1 MSHLSILI
9 CLVVLSILN
18 IILFIH
24 FKKEQT
30 KLDNNENETAKNDIS
45 ADEIA
50 IEQWQEVFKKIE
62 KKSVYFKATSKNSF
76 NKIGG
81 KPNLPNELKWP
92 TLNGTPLSFI
102 AQIDLSTLPKNNAI
116 IPNETS
122 GALFVFGILI
132 DGCYFGDE
140 EDGQKAYRVLY
151 SKNTTAPECEFPKN
165 LDIDARYEPQYLQ
178 SSKIVY
184 DLPVSIE
191 DNFKDFNISL
201 ASFDNYIE
209 ALEMKKAEDSN
220 LLNLHE
226 KACIKFGGYEE
237 FMQGRILKIVNNGNT
252 NEENK
257 NTIKINNLINI
268 AEDEQSVFLCQIKS
282 QCDKGENMYIGD
294 GGIIYIYI
302 KKEDLMLGNFK
313 NFYVAMQ
320 CG

>member
-18 IILFIH
+18 IILYIH
-24 FKKEQT
+24 FKKEI
-30 KLDNNENETAKNDIS
+30 KKFDNEDNNSTEKTDKIKPK
-45 ADEIA
+45 
-50 IEQWQEVFKKIE
+50 QWQEVFDKIE
-62 KKSVYFKATSKNSF
+62 KKSVYYKPYSKQSF

-92 TLNGTPLSFI
+92 TLNGVPLSFI
-102 AQIDLSTLPKNNAI
+102 AQIDLSTLPKNNTI

-132 DGCYFGDE
+132 DDCYFGYE

-151 SKNTTAPECEFPKN
+151 SKNTTAPECEFPEN
-165 LDIDARYEPQYLQ
+165 LDVDARYEPQYLQ
-178 SSKIVY
+178 SSKVVY

-209 ALEMKKAEDSN
+209 ALETKKAEDSN

-237 FMQGRILKIVNNGNT
+237 FMQGRISKGVYNANDNKK
-252 NEENK
+252 NK
-257 NTIKINNLINI
+257 NNIKINNLLHI
-268 AEDEQSVFLCQIKS
+268 AEDEQYVFLCQIKS
-282 QCDKGENMYIGD
+282 QCDKKEKMHIGD
-294 GGIIYIYI
+294 GGIIFIYI